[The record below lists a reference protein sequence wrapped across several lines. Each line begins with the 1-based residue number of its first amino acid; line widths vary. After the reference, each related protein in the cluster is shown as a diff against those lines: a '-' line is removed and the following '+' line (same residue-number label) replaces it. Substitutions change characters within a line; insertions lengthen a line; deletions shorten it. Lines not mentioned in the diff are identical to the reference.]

1 VAITASAS
9 FEGAWDLEISAST
22 TTSDLMSNWCCYGWF
37 MEADEQ
43 KQFVNDLHLQE
54 QRKDVFRQAS
64 INPNSIEH
72 SHRIINQNIP
82 AKRNYRG
89 KQSQRI

>member
-1 VAITASAS
+1 MAISASAS
-9 FEGAWDLEISAST
+9 FEFTVDISDST
-22 TTSDLMSNWCCYGWF
+22 TMGPINNLVDWSQLLIMMDDDYK
-37 MEADEQ
+37 E
-43 KQFVNDLHLQE
+43 FVNDLHLE
-54 QRKDVFRQAS
+54 ENRKDIFKVAS

-72 SHRIINQNIP
+72 SHRVMNQHIP